1 MSVIFDK
8 AKHIYYN
15 DWTNEIY
22 ISATQLLSKFKKPF
36 NRHQISLAVAK
47 REGVSQQEILDKWD
61 KIKDDACIK
70 GNHLHDALEQYIRY
84 GTVNDDYNWAY
95 DSLEDNIINITE
107 GTYVYKHSEKL
118 LYNDE
123 FKIAGTTDL
132 LIDCGDEFC
141 VLDFKTNKKLST
153 SNKYSEY
160 LLYPLDFIQYC
171 EYNVYAL
178 QLSLYAYMHEKETNK
193 RVKSMRI
200 LYQQD
205 NKLVPYYVPYMKL
218 EVRAML
224 NHYIKTKYDNSK
236 SK

>member
-1 MSVIFDK
+1 MSIVFDK
-8 AKHIYYN
+8 AKHLYYN
-15 DWTNEIY
+15 DWTNDIY

-36 NRHQISLAVAK
+36 DRQRISLAVAK
-47 REGVSQQEILDKWD
+47 KEGVSQQEILDKWD

-70 GNHLHDALEQYIRY
+70 GNCLHDALEQYIRY
-84 GTVNDDYNWAY
+84 GAINEEYQWAY
-95 DSLEDNIINITE
+95 DSLDTNVERITE
-107 GTYVYKHSEKL
+107 GNYVYKYSEKL
-118 LYNDE
+118 LFNDK

-153 SNKYSEY
+153 SNKYGEY

-178 QLSLYAYMHEKETNK
+178 QLSLYAFMYEKETNK
-193 RVKSMRI
+193 RLKSMCI
-200 LYQQD
+200 LYQYD
-205 NKLVPYYVPYMKL
+205 NQLIPYNVPYMKL
-218 EVRAML
+218 EIMALL
-224 NHYIKTKYDNSK
+224 NQYDKIK